1 MAEWIFLNFFIT
13 NCFCKPQAVKYLLDA
28 KTFQKVKFVYPK
40 DKSSVELMSSY
51 FDVENL
57 PTEFGGKA
65 TMNYDHEEFS
75 RQMTEDDAKS
85 ANLWGFGDK
94 LQHAGTNGN
103 GHSVAEASP
112 EPPYLAP
119 AS

>member
-1 MAEWIFLNFFIT
+1 MYFPFIFFVT
-13 NCFCKPQAVKYLLDA
+13 NYICKLQAVKYLLDA

-40 DKSSVELMSSY
+40 DKNSVELMSSY

-57 PTEFGGKA
+57 PTDFGGKA

-75 RQMTEDDAKS
+75 RLMTQDDVKS

-94 LQHAGTNGN
+94 LQHVSN
-103 GHSVAEASP
+103 GHSVAEVSP
-112 EPPYLAP
+112 EPACLAP